1 MAVVYLVVLLTA
13 VISLGTFATKQN
25 EIASTT
31 YPFLSRCVL
40 FASYSGHINPDD
52 GSPTIKL
59 GQDAICV
66 FSIWGEAALAFASL
80 GMLIFAVVLA
90 SIGTKA

>member
-25 EIASTT
+25 EIASLID
-31 YPFLSRCVL
+31 PRLSKCVL
-40 FASYSGHINPDD
+40 FASFSGGFTPGGEIALTP
-52 GSPTIKL
+52 

-90 SIGTKA
+90 SIGTQA